1 MSRANATR
9 TVRSDASVVVGARDR
24 VGGGGPTCRAR
35 APRQP
40 VKSRMRSRFG
50 PHYGFRFF
58 HDWFVIMVFTTPPNA
73 LTECPYDPRTL
84 FVKPTRGASAAKT
97 TPFTNRLRWRT
108 DIVPRAVVP
117 LSLARDIRCLP
128 PAPFSR
134 PRRSRRR
141 VSRRGDRA
149 RDPRVARPPP
159 RRARV
164 RGRWTMRFA
173 AARPPRR
180 APRPSARCSR
190 TRRTA

>member
-24 VGGGGPTCRAR
+24 VGGGGPTCRAER
-35 APRQP
+35 HDSPW
-40 VKSRMRSRFG
+40 KSRIDSATPRIPF
-50 PHYGFRFF
+50 FR
-58 HDWFVIMVFTTPPNA
+58 DWFVYGTCHSSKCSDRMSIRPAHAFRDEADARRVGGENHA
-73 LTECPYDPRTL
+73 L
-84 FVKPTRGASAAKT
+84 S
-97 TPFTNRLRWRT
+97 NRRT
-108 DIVPRAVVP
+108 DIVPRAVAP